1 VFEGLGAPGLW
12 LGVLLSGL
20 YHGLSPGMG
29 WPLAVSA
36 GLMERREAAVWGA
49 LGPIALGHF
58 AAMALVLL
66 PFAALTMLVDYA
78 REIRIGAGVFVAG
91 FGLWL
96 LLNPRHPRALARIP
110 PSKLALWSFAVALAH
125 GAGLLVVPMYLGL
138 CATPGAAAGAVS
150 VAAGNM
156 AVAGLVAAAHALAM
170 IAAAGLVAWAVYR
183 WLGLQ
188 FISRSW
194 FNLEAVWAV
203 SLIVAGGVGLWG
215 AV

>member
-1 VFEGLGAPGLW
+1 MEGLGAPGLW

-36 GLMERREAAVWGA
+36 GLMERREAAVFRA
-49 LGPIALGHF
+49 LGPIAFGHF

-66 PFAALTMLVDYA
+66 PFAALTLLVEHQ
-78 REIRIGAGVFVAG
+78 REIRIAAGLFVAG
-91 FGLWL
+91 FGVWL
-96 LLNPRHPRALARIP
+96 LVNPRHPRALARIP

-138 CATPGAAAGAVS
+138 CAAPGAAAGAVS
-150 VAAGNM
+150 VAAGN
-156 AVAGLVAAAHALAM
+156 AATAGLVAGAHAAAM
-170 IAAAGLVAWAVYR
+170 IAAAGVVAWAVYR

-188 FISRSW
+188 FIARSW
-194 FNLEAVWAV
+194 FNLEAVWAA
-203 SLIVAGGVGLWG
+203 SLVLAGGAGLWT
-215 AV
+215 AL